1 MNVILLT
8 VFIGLVLVFLFVTL
22 FLQHFSKSGS
32 FSPDRESLLPLDS
45 DAGFQ
50 EVRTSLTVK
59 ESVGVSSI
67 SRDLLNAK
75 IYSIRKT
82 GSLK

>member
-50 EVRTSLTVK
+50 EVQTGLTAKGAVVMPLA
-59 ESVGVSSI
+59 ST
-67 SRDLLNAK
+67 DLLKAE

-82 GSLK
+82 GSLE

>member
-8 VFIGLVLVFLFVTL
+8 VFIGFVLVFLFVFL

-32 FSPDRESLLPLDS
+32 FSPDRESLLPLEP

-50 EVRTSLTVK
+50 EVLPTK
-59 ESVGVSSI
+59 VSG
-67 SRDLLNAK
+67 NK
-75 IYSIRKT
+75 IVP
-82 GSLK
+82 LP